1 MGTAEKAS
9 RLAGAVIP
17 VAGLHRPHA
26 RSEFRLHACIGP
38 MHGTASAWTI
48 EPAIGVR
55 TPIKLTGL
63 KPGTTYAF
71 QVRSLGKTGYS
82 DWSDS
87 VTLMCT

>member
-1 MGTAEKAS
+1 
-9 RLAGAVIP
+9 
-17 VAGLHRPHA
+17 
-26 RSEFRLHACIGP
+26 